1 MYDVLAQYHTRLA
14 SPSDIQLHLP
24 RLYQESHG
32 IVLELGVRGGT
43 STSALLAGV
52 VERGGHLYSVDIN
65 PNCWGSVGLHP
76 QWTFINADSLDVVK
90 ICGAGVPDEIDMLFI
105 DTEHTYTK
113 TLNELFTWGKC
124 VKEGGKIFLHDTDD
138 AETFYGVRGAIME
151 YCRYHIKLF
160 WLYPDSNGLGEI
172 QC

>member
-65 PNCWGSVGLHP
+65 PHCWGSVGLHP
-76 QWTFINADSLDVVK
+76 QWTFVHADSLDTETIHK
-90 ICGAGVPDEIDMLFI
+90 AGVPDKIDVLFI
-105 DTEHTYTK
+105 DTEHTYSRTIRE
-113 TLNELFTWGKC
+113 LNTWGKI
-124 VKEGGKIFLHDTDD
+124 VKNGGKIFLHDTDGR
-138 AETFYGVRGAIME
+138 ASCGVRAAIIE
-151 YCRYHIKLF
+151 YCRYKLF
-160 WLYPDSNGLGEI
+160 WLYPGSNGLGEI